1 MMQVQVFQEANA
13 IQWDEFC
20 ADAFAA
26 TFLHTRQFLSYHGDR
41 FLDQSLI
48 LEDNGHWI
56 GIFPAA
62 QHPHDEGCIVSHP
75 GITYGGLLHS
85 GRLRGEGMIEAMECI
100 LRHYHE
106 LGYKRL
112 IYKAVPHIYH
122 RAPAQDDLY
131 VLFRLGAKRV
141 RCDLSSAVDL
151 ANRLPKSMRRRRS
164 LKKAQTAGIY
174 IEEDTKFAA
183 PLWNVIT
190 ENLARKHDVKSVH
203 SLNEINLLAQRFPN
217 NIRFVTGLL
226 NGKVE
231 AGVVLF
237 ITQMTHHAQYITAST
252 LGNKTCALDMV
263 FEHCMANASMQGARW
278 FDFGISTMDSGQV
291 LNAGLHHFKSEF
303 GCGGVVHEFWELS
316 IQ

>member
-1 MMQVQVFQEANA
+1 MQVRSFRDTDA

-20 ADAFAA
+20 DNAFAA

-48 LEDNGHWI
+48 FEDDGHWI

-62 QHPHDEGCIVSHP
+62 QHLHDEACIVSHP

-85 GRLRGEGMIEAMECI
+85 GRLHGEGMIEAMECI
-100 LRHYHE
+100 RRYYSE

-122 RAPAQDDLY
+122 RAPAEDDLY
-131 VLFRLGAKRV
+131 VLFRLGAQRI
-141 RCDLSSAVDL
+141 RCDLSSTADL
-151 ANRLPKSMRRRRS
+151 ANRLPKSERRRRC

-174 IEEDTKFAA
+174 IEEDAKFTA
-183 PLWNVIT
+183 PLWKVLT
-190 ENLARKHDVKSVH
+190 ENLARKHDVKPAH
-203 SLNEINLLAQRFPN
+203 SLNEISLLARRFPN
-217 NIRFVTGLL
+217 NIRFVAGLL
-226 NGKVE
+226 NDKVE

-237 ITQMTHHAQYITAST
+237 VTQMTHHAQYITAST
-252 LGNKTCALDMV
+252 VGNRTCALDMV
-263 FEHCMANASMQGARW
+263 FEHCMTNASMQGARW

-303 GCGGVVHEFWELS
+303 GCGGVVHEFLELS
-316 IQ
+316 IP